1 MTIFFMR
8 ARLGALLLT
17 FGLMPAFQVG
27 AAELIRAQSLLD
39 APNSDAAALVRL
51 PAKTPV
57 EVLQRRGGWTRVKA
71 EGREGWV
78 RVLAVR
84 DTGSSGMTTQGFM
97 AALKK
102 PDREHRFTSVAGLR
116 GMPQPRPSAHALIL
130 TIGEY
135 QNGIPRLNGVVHDA
149 DSAAM
154 MARALGVP
162 DENVTALSDAN
173 LTLAGMRDALDALE
187 TRILPNDEVFLYYS
201 GHGTRLPAFDGREK
215 RCAEA
220 LVSVDGQALLDS
232 ELEDRLHRIALKAR
246 RLVVFIDACHAG
258 GVSVRDASDTR
269 FSAKFYT
276 KAGAETCERPVNA
289 LTRSL
294 IVTDSA
300 AEAGKGKLNFVHI
313 AAAREDE
320 VALDD
325 GLRGGLASQ
334 AWLDCLAG
342 GSMDQDGSAGLSARE
357 IQACAQPRIE
367 QLARGNT
374 RFSAHHLTLNG
385 NADMVL
391 ASPDELPLTVDP
403 AAVLKDIYANRDDRR
418 SVRLMPDKSAYKIGQ
433 DRVKF
438 DLQSSHAGY
447 VYLLMAGSDGKNF
460 DLLFPNKR
468 DDRNLI
474 QANETWNLP
483 RAGWAF
489 RAGGPAGSDRLLAIV
504 SDKPRD
510 FSGVGMKPAGPFS
523 VVGATST
530 SGRDIQFVSAGIV
543 QSDPNDQ
550 SECGAKGIKRTTDVA
565 VACSDAYGAD
575 LINLIEIE

>member
-1 MTIFFMR
+1 MTIFLL
-8 ARLGALLLT
+8 RLGSFLMLALMA
-17 FGLMPAFQVG
+17 GQQAP
-27 AAELIRAQSLLD
+27 AAELIRAQSLLA
-39 APNSDAAALVRL
+39 APASDAESIARL
-51 PAKTPV
+51 AAKTQV

-84 DTGSSGMTTQGFM
+84 ETGSSGMTTQGFM

-102 PDREHRFTSVAGLR
+102 PGREHRFTSVAGLR

-162 DENVTALSDAN
+162 DENVTALSDAT
-173 LTLAGMRDALDALE
+173 LTLAGMRDALDGLE
-187 TRILPNDEVFLYYS
+187 ARILPNDEVFLYYS

-220 LVSVDGQALLDS
+220 LVSVDGQVLLDS

-258 GVSVRDASDTR
+258 GVSARDVADAR
-269 FSAKFYT
+269 FSAKFYA
-276 KAGAETCERPVNA
+276 KADAETCERPVNA

-300 AEAGKGKLNFVHI
+300 EGAGKGKLNFVHI
-313 AAAREDE
+313 AAARDDE

-325 GLRGGLASQ
+325 GQRGGLASQ

-342 GSMDQDGSAGLSARE
+342 GSVDQDGSAGLSARE

-367 QLARGNT
+367 QMARGNT

-385 NADMVL
+385 NTDMVL

-418 SVRLMPDKSAYKIGQ
+418 SVRLMPDKAAYKIGQ

-483 RAGWAF
+483 RSGWAF

-523 VVGATST
+523 VVGATSL

-543 QSDPNDQ
+543 QSDQADQ
-550 SECGAKGIKRTTDVA
+550 SECGAKGIKRTTDIA
-565 VACSDAYGAD
+565 AACSDAYGAD

>member
-1 MTIFFMR
+1 MTIFLL
-8 ARLGALLLT
+8 RLGSFLMLALMA
-17 FGLMPAFQVG
+17 GQQAP
-27 AAELIRAQSLLD
+27 AAELIRAQSLLA
-39 APNSDAAALVRL
+39 APASDAESVARL
-51 PAKTPV
+51 AAKTQV

-78 RVLAVR
+78 RVLAMR
-84 DTGSSGMTTQGFM
+84 DAGSSGMTTQGFM

-102 PDREHRFTSVAGLR
+102 PGREHRFTSVAGLR

-162 DENVTALSDAN
+162 DENVTALSDAT
-173 LTLAGMRDALDALE
+173 LTLAGMRDALDGLE
-187 TRILPNDEVFLYYS
+187 ARILPNDEVFLYYS

-220 LVSVDGQALLDS
+220 LVSVDGQTLLDS

-258 GVSVRDASDTR
+258 GVSARDVADAR
-269 FSAKFYT
+269 FSAKFYA
-276 KAGAETCERPVNA
+276 KADAETCERPVNA

-313 AAAREDE
+313 AAARDDE

-325 GLRGGLASQ
+325 GQRGGLASQ

-342 GSMDQDGSAGLSARE
+342 GSVDQDGSAGLSARE
-357 IQACAQPRIE
+357 IQACAQPRVE
-367 QLARGNT
+367 QMARGNT

-418 SVRLMPDKSAYKIGQ
+418 SVRLMPDKTAYKIGQ

-483 RAGWAF
+483 RSGWAF

-523 VVGATST
+523 VVGATSL

-543 QSDPNDQ
+543 QSDQADQ
-550 SECGAKGIKRTTDVA
+550 SECGAKGIKRTTDIA
-565 VACSDAYGAD
+565 AACSDAYGAD